1 MEWPAGSLQPQ
12 GCLAEQ
18 PRLVRLVPLGRWLA
32 GFRLAAWA
40 KLPEQPGFLQPEQV
54 QRASGCRLAS
64 PQRVSRRRVSLLPL
78 LGRAQWAQR
87 PELWAPV
94 GTAQPQPG
102 LAGQPVQSHL
112 RSVAVSSPTHPAGS
126 EELTDGQLLRL
137 ATGLPVRLS
146 LKPVQILQEQELG
159 SVRLEPV
166 PARSVLEQPVP
177 GLEPVL
183 LEPVRSVLELERGQP
198 VPDRQERAVG
208 LELV

>member
-1 MEWPAGSLQPQ
+1 M
-12 GCLAEQ
+12 
-18 PRLVRLVPLGRWLA
+18 
-32 GFRLAAWA
+32 
-40 KLPEQPGFLQPEQV
+40 
-54 QRASGCRLAS
+54 
-64 PQRVSRRRVSLLPL
+64 
-78 LGRAQWAQR
+78 
-87 PELWAPV
+87 
-94 GTAQPQPG
+94 
-102 LAGQPVQSHL
+102 QSHL

-198 VPDRQERAVG
+198 VPERQERALG
-208 LELV
+208 LELVPLVSARPVLEQPVLEQQVPGLEPVRGLKREQPVPEGRLVLRLAPLVVLVRC